1 MTTPELALAPGPVR
15 VLDPDRPPR
24 ARWIRW
30 LPPVV
35 AAVMVVVSVLLRTR
49 GVDLPAALYR
59 VALFHRE
66 GLTLWDSQWYGGHWT
81 LNYSVIFAPLAGSL
95 GLHVTAALSGA
106 LAALAFDRLVIGHFG
121 PTARAGSIV
130 FALGT
135 LVQVAIGQLPFLMGE
150 ALALTALWA
159 ATKRWWPVAV
169 VMAIGTALASPLAG
183 AFLIMAAVA
192 WMLAQWPT
200 ERRAILIL
208 IAAAA
213 LPVVL
218 SGAVFPGQGM
228 MPFPFKD
235 FAAEGAMF
243 VAALVFVPRR
253 ERVIRIAL
261 WLYLAAFV
269 VSFLIRSPMGGNVE
283 RLGESVA
290 LPLAFCIVWPLRR
303 LILPVMVVPLAIIQW
318 APAFGA
324 LTTNPTDP
332 STFEGYFTPVVS
344 YLEAH
349 DTPLG
354 RVEVVPTELHYEAA
368 YVAPDLPLARGWE
381 RQLDTADNPLFYT
394 KGALTP
400 ATYYAWLVDNGVR
413 FVALPDGSLDYAG
426 VAEGALIRGG
436 VLGLTEVWRSAH
448 WRVFAV
454 EGSPGLVSGPARAV
468 TIDGGQ
474 ISLDVTAP
482 GTIEIRERYSARWA
496 VVQGAGCTHEVTG
509 GWLAIQALRPG
520 PLRAELR
527 LVGPSG
533 DSC

>member
-1 MTTPELALAPGPVR
+1 MTPPELALHPRGVG
-15 VLDPDRPPR
+15 VLEPQRPSR
-24 ARWIRW
+24 AWVRW

-35 AAVMVVVSVLLRTR
+35 AAVMVVVSVALRSR
-49 GVDLPAALYR
+49 GVDLPAQLYR
-59 VALFHRE
+59 VALFHRD

-121 PTARAGSIV
+121 STARVGSIV

-159 ATKRWWPVAV
+159 ASKRWWPVAV

-183 AFLIMAAVA
+183 AFLIMAGVA
-192 WMLAQWPT
+192 WLIATWPN

-213 LPVVL
+213 LPVLL

-235 FAAEGAMF
+235 FAAEGALY
-243 VAALVFVPRR
+243 AAAFLLVPRR
-253 ERVIRIAL
+253 ERVLRVAL
-261 WLYLAAFV
+261 GLYLGAFV
-269 VSFLIRSPMGGNVE
+269 LSFVIRSPMGGNVE

-290 LPLAFCIVWPLRR
+290 LPLAFCVVWPLRR
-303 LILPVMVVPLAIIQW
+303 LMLPLLAVPLAIMQW

-324 LTTNPTDP
+324 LTTNAGDP
-332 STFEGYFTPVVS
+332 STSSAYFAPVVS

-349 DTPLG
+349 DNPPG
-354 RVEVVPTELHYEAA
+354 RAEIVPTKLHYEAA
-368 YVAPDLPLARGWE
+368 YVAPEVALARGWE
-381 RQLDTADNPLFYT
+381 RQLDTADNPIFYT
-394 KGALTP
+394 KGLLTP
-400 ATYYAWLVDNGVR
+400 ASYRAWLLDNGVR
-413 FVALPDGSLDYAG
+413 FVALPDASLDYAG
-426 VAEGALIRGG
+426 VAEGKLVRAG
-436 VLGLTEVWRSAH
+436 VPGLTEVWHSAH
-448 WRVFAV
+448 WRVYAV
-454 EGSPGLVSGPARAV
+454 DGSPGLVSGPARGV
-468 TIDGGQ
+468 SLNGDQ
-474 ISLDVTAP
+474 IVLDVRAP
-482 GTIEIRERYSARWA
+482 GTIEVRERYNPKWA
-496 VVQGAGCTHEVTG
+496 VVDGDGCTHEASG

-520 PLRAELR
+520 TLRAELS
-527 LVGPSG
+527 LVGPPG